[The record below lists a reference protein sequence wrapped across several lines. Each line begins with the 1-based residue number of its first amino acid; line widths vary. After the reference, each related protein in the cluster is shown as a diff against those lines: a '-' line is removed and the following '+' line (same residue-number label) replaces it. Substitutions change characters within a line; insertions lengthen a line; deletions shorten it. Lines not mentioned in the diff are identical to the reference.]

1 MKGNFFLKKSS
12 TEKIKVI
19 LIIGLGKSG
28 LSCIRYLSKQEGY
41 KKKSLRISVYD
52 KNKSI
57 EDQKDLLKNFDIED
71 FFTSNIKYKFLN
83 TKSHIFLSPGVSSL
97 KIKKF
102 KTIIII
108 SHQKSVRQLA
118 DKAYFLTK

>member
-1 MKGNFFLKKSS
+1 MPKNFN
-12 TEKIKVI
+12 TYVGENAVKISGGQKQRI
-19 LIIGLGKSG
+19 LLTRALLANSEIIILDEATNQ
-28 LSCIRYLSKQEGY
+28 LDE
-41 KKKSLRISVYD
+41 KSLQYIRRT
-52 KNKSI
+52 I
-57 EDQKDLLKNFDIED
+57 E
-71 FFTSNIKYKFLN
+71 
-83 TKSHIFLSPGVSSL
+83 

>member
-1 MKGNFFLKKSS
+1 MDYNNDACPYWIGESKDSLMKGNFFLKKSS
-12 TEKIKVI
+12 IGKIKDI

-57 EDQKDLLKNFDIED
+57 KDQKI
-71 FFTSNIKYKFLN
+71 Y
-83 TKSHIFLSPGVSSL
+83 
-97 KIKKF
+97 
-102 KTIIII
+102 
-108 SHQKSVRQLA
+108 
-118 DKAYFLTK
+118 